1 MADGMNSIKRSIVIE
16 EGGYLTSFKRIIIN
30 YINVIQWL
38 NLFIR
43 LNAKYILQYLIHDYR
58 PNEILTVKEIWIV
71 GVHVSYIRKHE
82 VGNINIHDIFLNNQF
97 FYIRK
102 LLKDVS

>member
-1 MADGMNSIKRSIVIE
+1 MMNHQKHDADGMNSIKRSIVIE

-43 LNAKYILQYLIHDYR
+43 LNAKYILQ
-58 PNEILTVKEIWIV
+58 
-71 GVHVSYIRKHE
+71 
-82 VGNINIHDIFLNNQF
+82 
-97 FYIRK
+97 
-102 LLKDVS
+102 